1 MLFHHSQR
9 DYHEAASEAARAA
22 KGKLM
27 QDIDR
32 GKEFATSLAER
43 VFTEIPVDHVVAGK
57 ALKFDGD
64 ADSREKG
71 APDGLLVNY
80 GDVINSL
87 TRHSTSQ
94 LCQRAKMPQK
104 YLSWLGESER
114 RNWGL
119 PLAAENLQEIYS
131 HSSDRFLLRSYDNR
145 LRGFLSDRYRRRDSR
160 PLLEGFMDACQQV
173 GALPYDA
180 IGSETRVSMKA
191 VLPMVFEPVDNEVM
205 SIGCM
210 WENSDY
216 GAGKHS
222 LWVFISR
229 LWCTN
234 KAIMT
239 TGFAQIH
246 LGRKLADNP
255 LLSQKTIDLD
265 TQTTISAMHDVV
277 NETMSP
283 DTVDALCS
291 VIKKASED
299 NIDVG
304 AALERYKK
312 KFTKEESDA
321 VREKFNTPDVVQL
334 PPGNTVWRLSNAVSW
349 LSNET
354 EEPDRKLELMKIAGE
369 MLPKAPRKE

>member
-1 MLFHHSQR
+1 MLSHYSQR
-9 DYHEAASEAARAA
+9 DYQEAASEAAREA
-22 KGKLM
+22 KDKLM
-27 QDIDR
+27 KDIER
-32 GKEFATSLAER
+32 GRGFAKALADR
-43 VFTEIPVDHVVAGK
+43 VFTEIPVDHIVAGK
-57 ALKFDGD
+57 VLKFDGD
-64 ADSREKG
+64 SDSREVG
-71 APDGLLVNY
+71 APDGILVSY
-80 GDVINSL
+80 GDVTNNL
-87 TRHSTSQ
+87 TSHSRSQ
-94 LCQRAKMPQK
+94 LCQRAKIPQK
-104 YLSWLGESER
+104 YLSWLGETER

-119 PLAAENLQEIYS
+119 PLAASNLQEIYS
-131 HSSDRFLLRSYDNR
+131 HSKDKFLLRSYDDR
-145 LRGFLSDRYRRRDSR
+145 LRGFLSDRFRRRDSR
-160 PLLEGFMDACQQV
+160 PLLEGFMDACQKV

-191 VLPMVFEPVDNEVM
+191 VLPMVFEPVENEVM

-246 LGRKLADNP
+246 LGRKLEDNP
-255 LLSQKTIDLD
+255 LMSQKTIDLD
-265 TQTTISAMHDVV
+265 TKTTISAMHDVIG
-277 NETMSP
+277 ETMAP
-283 DTVDALCS
+283 DTVEALCD
-291 VIKKASED
+291 VIKKANER
-299 NIDVG
+299 NIDAG

-312 KFTKEESDA
+312 KFTKEEADA

-349 LSNET
+349 LANET

-369 MLPKAPRKE
+369 MLPKAS